1 MQKKSTLNAIIITTT
16 IATTLHKLSK
26 HWTTK
31 LIDWNRYKLTPK
43 TLNVQ
48 NIRVIINREIR
59 LIFSSQFIRQ
69 QQQQEES

>member
-26 HWTTK
+26 HWTTI